1 VERLS
6 LVPLTPLAQR
16 LAQMI
21 RSLASELDKSCDSK
35 IDFGELVVP
44 PATSRVVGE
53 ILLHA
58 VRNALDHGIEAPDD
72 RVAAGKDAKGV
83 IEIAAYALG
92 DRLVVTVRDDGRGV
106 DVERV
111 RSRALERGVLSPG
124 EAETARP
131 AQLLDLL
138 FHPGFSTAKT
148 VTMVSGRGIGMDVI
162 RSLAEEHGGSVAI
175 ASTSG
180 RGTELT
186 IELPLSQTAR

>member
-1 VERLS
+1 
-6 LVPLTPLAQR
+6 
-16 LAQMI
+16 
-21 RSLASELDKSCDSK
+21 
-35 IDFGELVVP
+35 
-44 PATSRVVGE
+44 GE

-58 VRNALDHGIEAPDD
+58 VRNALDHGIEAPAD
-72 RVAAGKDAKGV
+72 RIAAGKDAKGA

-92 DRLVVTVRDDGRGV
+92 DRLVVTARDDGRGV

-111 RSRALERGVLSPG
+111 RRRAVERGLLPPG
-124 EAETARP
+124 EAETAER

-138 FHPGFSTAKT
+138 FHPGFSTATT

-175 ASTSG
+175 ASTPE

-186 IELPLSQTAR
+186 IELPLSATAH